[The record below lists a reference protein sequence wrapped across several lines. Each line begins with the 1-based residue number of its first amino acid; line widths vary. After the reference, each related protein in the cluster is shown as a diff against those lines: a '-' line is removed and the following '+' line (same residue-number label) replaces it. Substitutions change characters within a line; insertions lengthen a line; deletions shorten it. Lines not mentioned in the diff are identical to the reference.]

1 MLKIITFFFS
11 SLSFN
16 NVSLSTNLTTVG
28 SPKEAKRDGLISW
41 LVKDKCIHPV
51 IIVFFLHTECKYNS
65 VATQKWLRL
74 GVIQKVKNIAM
85 YFFILYM
92 YSNIQFYN
100 IYSYIYIWYILCV
113 IIYST
118 YEIHIC
124 ARMTC
129 YSSAILEFIELF

>member
-65 VATQKWLRL
+65 YTKGEKYCNV
-74 GVIQKVKNIAM
+74 
-85 YFFILYM
+85 FF
-92 YSNIQFYN
+92 YSVHVFQYTV
-100 IYSYIYIWYILCV
+100 L
-113 IIYST
+113 
-118 YEIHIC
+118 
-124 ARMTC
+124 
-129 YSSAILEFIELF
+129 